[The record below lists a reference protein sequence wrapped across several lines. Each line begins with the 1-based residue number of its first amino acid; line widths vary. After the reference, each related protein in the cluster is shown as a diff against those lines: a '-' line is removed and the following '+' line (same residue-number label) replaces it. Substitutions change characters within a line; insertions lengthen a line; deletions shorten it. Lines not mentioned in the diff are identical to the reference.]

1 MALDYQTNNPISRK
15 SCTMNNR
22 IILYSMIDIL
32 FFLFFFFVDFWLFYL
47 TRNYTAFL
55 SLLQFRVLF
64 IFFYSDF
71 WLLHFIFLSF
81 FHYSAFILFH
91 VFIFLFVYI
100 TFLEWFIRT
109 KIFIFMQ
116 NLNLQKFSKCT
127 WWYTKSIII
136 LLSTFLIHKNSHT
149 LI

>member
-32 FFLFFFFVDFWLFYL
+32 FFLFFFFCRFLTVLFNSKLY
-47 TRNYTAFL
+47 
-55 SLLQFRVLF
+55 RVSFFTSISRMF

-91 VFIFLFVYI
+91 VFIFLFVYV

-127 WWYTKSIII
+127 WWYTKGIII
-136 LLSTFLIHKNSHT
+136 LLSTFLVHNSSHT

>member
-55 SLLQFRVLF
+55 SLLQFRVCLF
-64 IFFYSDF
+64 S
-71 WLLHFIFLSF
+71 
-81 FHYSAFILFH
+81 FILISDCCILYFYLFSLFCFYIISCFH
-91 VFIFLFVYI
+91 IFICVRSIFGMIHSYEDIYI
-100 TFLEWFIRT
+100 YAKSEFT
-109 KIFIFMQ
+109 KIFKMHIM
-116 NLNLQKFSKCT
+116 
-127 WWYTKSIII
+127 
-136 LLSTFLIHKNSHT
+136 IHKKHHNIAFNISHS
-149 LI
+149 